1 MRGLERM
8 KDYCAALEPLY
19 EAIRLNPQ
27 SSDAPYNL
35 AVAQA
40 QLGEKLQALDPL
52 KKAIELQPDLA
63 AEAERDPEFQRLQA
77 DPDFRAITRQGSSR
91 DHGDDEH
98 E

>member
-1 MRGLERM
+1 M

-27 SSDAPYNL
+27 PSDARYNL

-40 QLGEKLQALDPL
+40 QLGEKLRALDSL

-63 AEAERDPEFQRLQA
+63 AEAEKDPDFQRLRSIRISVPLRGK
-77 DPDFRAITRQGSSR
+77 DRPETTETTNMSSPI
-91 DHGDDEH
+91 
-98 E
+98 

>member
-1 MRGLERM
+1 M

-27 SSDAPYNL
+27 PSDARYNL

-40 QLGEKLQALDPL
+40 QLGEKLRALDSL
-52 KKAIELQPDLA
+52 KEAIELQPDLA
-63 AEAERDPEFQRLQA
+63 AEAEKDPDFQRLKI
-77 DPDFRAITRQGSSR
+77 DPDFRAITRQRSSG